1 MWKESRFKL
10 VPCTE
15 FVGGSFL
22 EAASIPTSKPGIRD
36 IYILRVVLHD
46 WNDAKTLEILVNI
59 RSAIGCPLS
68 SPCILF
74 CAARSSFIPLYF
86 TPWCRNEYTLDIG

>member
-1 MWKESRFKL
+1 MWKESRSEL
-10 VPCTE
+10 VPRTE

-22 EAASIPTSKPGIRD
+22 EAASIPTSKLSIRD

-59 RSAIGCPLS
+59 RSAIGARFPIPMYCSVLS
-68 SPCILF
+68 
-74 CAARSSFIPLYF
+74 
-86 TPWCRNEYTLDIG
+86 